1 MPQVKIY
8 NTEKKEVDK
17 MDLSENIFGLG
28 KNDDLVYQAAVTQMA
43 NMRQVLAH
51 TKDRGEV
58 RGGGRKPWKQKGTG
72 RARHGSTRSPLW
84 SGGGVTFGPTK
95 ERNFKKKINKKMK
108 RKALFVV
115 LSDKLRENDLMVLD
129 NLKIDQPKT
138 KKMIEIFY
146 TLFGDKRKS
155 ILVVLPDKRSAVA
168 KSIKNIIDTKVL
180 ALNNLNIID
189 LLNYK
194 YLLMPREAVE
204 SMQKVY
210 IPLEISDKKA

>member
-1 MPQVKIY
+1 MPQVKVY
-8 NTEKKEVDK
+8 NSEKKEVEK

-28 KNDDLVYQAAVTQMA
+28 RNDDLVYQAAVTQMA

-95 ERNFKKKINKKMK
+95 ERVFKKKINKKMK

-146 TLFGDKRKS
+146 TLFGDNRKS
-155 ILVVLPDKRSAVA
+155 ILVVLPDRRSAVA
-168 KSIKNIIDTKVL
+168 KSIKNIINTKVL
-180 ALNNLNIID
+180 ALNNINIID

-194 YLLMPREAVE
+194 YLLMPKEAIE
-204 SMQKVY
+204 LMQKTY
-210 IPLEISDKKA
+210 ASLEVLNKKS

>member
-1 MPQVKIY
+1 MPQVKVY
-8 NTEKKEVDK
+8 NSEKKEVEK

-28 KNDDLVYQAAVTQMA
+28 RNDDLVYQAAVTQMA

-95 ERNFKKKINKKMK
+95 ERVFKKKINKKMK

-146 TLFGDKRKS
+146 TLFGDNRKS
-155 ILVVLPDKRSAVA
+155 ILVVLPDRRSAVA

-180 ALNNLNIID
+180 ALNNINIID

-194 YLLMPREAVE
+194 YLLMPKEAIE
-204 SMQKVY
+204 LMQKTY
-210 IPLEISDKKA
+210 ASLEVLNKKS